1 MATHI
6 NDLILPEDRILFGCT
21 LKNFAI
27 DFGEQEDTYTATL
40 IKEPGQIFTLE
51 SSGLNTGPF
60 IMNNIHI
67 NDTELISVLQSWE
80 EVISDINGTGVLNV
94 VMKIPGNFFTQ
105 TINIITDLNIESHII
120 NGTTLRIPINTD
132 EKNVSGVQIT
142 EIFDDLHNFTFF
154 INNIDVRFDFTNIR
168 SSLINLSDYRIQ
180 NLNYTLSDILNQLS
194 LDYGIQYSFKPSF
207 VDNILTIF
215 IETNIEDEIDVSDL
229 NGAESAFDYILNNQS
244 DKIINLTEGFESNG
258 ITRDTPSQNDLISY
272 VGGFKQEIVNV
283 TKLNQFWGFDKN
295 NNLLTSPTVFIDD
308 DLDRKKII
316 SINLLE
322 QLLTGATNILTDGI
336 DKRLIL
342 EAIKLK
348 DSFWGIK
355 FVVDNDEFLNKF
367 NYDFSSLQPTELGW
381 SDTDLQVGN
390 FIKSRRLLQLSDGRF
405 KSFIKVPSLIE
416 LDTPSIISVSG
427 IIGVDLDQQ
436 PIQYTRLDEG
446 IFASDHVVFNL
457 AYGIVMEIAQ
467 VERINGYTIITLP
480 IPLQFTLFNDS
491 AGLPGGGGRQHSE
504 RITRMSHIDSAFL
517 TTLKPQERYG
527 PFNFYQGKIV
537 NDNDTS
543 ILNNTNINKFNIVDN
558 ELVPWNF
565 SNGSSNNNDAINNIK
580 NYLKKQETSNKSP
593 ISSLVFKTGSIEVA
607 DLPLEK
613 ILLKRKFPYGIAV
626 DRVSISFGIDGF
638 KTIYKIGVSQRSD
651 SPNNINNRDKFSRR
665 ELAKR
670 LGVIEERINH
680 FIPKKNRSIKQLKS
694 LDDIINDKVKE
705 KIEPIQKELSDKKK
719 SGEQE
724 LHLGAKDMEYVYKKP
739 EGGQGVIVDVEIG
752 PFYTVRR
759 VNYADIDSQTFAG
772 GLNITESYFLAEW
785 QHVRNL
791 SEDEDSPGYLLPGT
805 KVNVSIFSES
815 EFGPF
820 VPYMEHSP
828 EVFSPPKNV

>member
-1 MATHI
+1 MAIHI

-27 DFGEQEDTYTATL
+27 DFGDQEDTYTATI

-60 IMNNIHI
+60 IMTNVHI
-67 NDTELISVLQSWE
+67 VDTELISILQSWE
-80 EVISDINGTGVLNV
+80 EVVADINGTGVFNV

-120 NGTTLRIPINTD
+120 NGTTLRIPINTE
-132 EKNVSGVQIT
+132 EKNVSGVRVT
-142 EIFDDLHNFTFF
+142 EIFDDLNNFTFF

-168 SSLINLSDYRIQ
+168 SSLVNLSDYRIQ
-180 NLNYTLSDILNQLS
+180 NLNYTLSDVLNQLS
-194 LDYGIQYSFKPSF
+194 LDYSIQYSFKPSF
-207 VDNILTIF
+207 VNNILIIS
-215 IETNIEDEIDVSDL
+215 IETNAEDEINISDL

-244 DKIINLTEGFESNG
+244 DKIVNLIEGFESNG

-283 TKLNQFWGFDKN
+283 TKLNQFWGFDKD

-316 SINLLE
+316 SISLLE
-322 QLLTGATNILTDGI
+322 QLLTGETNILTDTI

-355 FVVDNDEFLNKF
+355 FVVDEDEFLNEF
-367 NYDFSSLQPTELGW
+367 DYNFSSLQPTELGW
-381 SDTDLQVGN
+381 SDTDLSVGN
-390 FIKSRRLLQLSDGRF
+390 FIKSRRLLQSSDGRF
-405 KSFIKVPSLIE
+405 KSFIRVPSNIE
-416 LDTPSIISVSG
+416 FDKIIEFGPPGFGHETIVQS
-427 IIGVDLDQQ
+427 
-436 PIQYTRLDEG
+436 TKLDEG
-446 IFASDHVVFNL
+446 IFASDHVAFNL
-457 AYGIVMEIAQ
+457 VYGIIMETAQ
-467 VERINGYTIITLP
+467 VERINGYTILTLP
-480 IPLQFTLFNDS
+480 IPLQFTISIDKTGIIS
-491 AGLPGGGGRQHSE
+491 THDE
-504 RITRMSHIDSAFL
+504 KITRMSHIDSAFL
-517 TTLKPQERYG
+517 AVLNPQKRYG

-543 ILNNTNINKFNIVDN
+543 VLNNININKFNIVDN

-565 SNGSSNNNDAINNIK
+565 SNGSSNNTDAIDNTND
-580 NYLKKQETSNKSP
+580 YLKKQETSHKSP
-593 ISSLVFKTGSIEVA
+593 ISSLIFKTGSVEVA

-638 KTIYKIGVSQRSD
+638 KTIYKLGISQKSD
-651 SPNNINNRDKFSRR
+651 SPNNINNRDKFSRAN
-665 ELAKR
+665 LAKR
-670 LGVIEERINH
+670 LGAIEERIDH
-680 FIPKKNRSIKQLKS
+680 FIPKVNNRSRKGQPKS
-694 LDDIINDKVKE
+694 LDELMDKKINE

-739 EGGQGVIVDVEIG
+739 EGGQGVIVGVEIG

-772 GLNITESYFLAEW
+772 GINITESYFLAEW

-820 VPYMEHSP
+820 VPYIEHSP
-828 EVFSPPKNV
+828 EVFSPPKNT